1 MNNYEFSKLNNEEKW
16 QERKEVWAIDRP
28 EEYIRLLIINDELTL
43 LKKYDKESIH
53 CNFNYKIKDEI
64 LLTLAMEKNCYQMIN
79 YLLEKGLTIKERDI
93 IGLAKN
99 YRKEDQTKEFRSVLD
114 KIDFSNFDY
123 NKILNELSEYFYDD
137 NLIEFLDYG
146 INLNMKIDKEII
158 EKMKENDSLIYIV
171 DKYTKKEAFELM
183 SKNFAHKKTMK
194 ANKI

>member
-53 CNFNYKIKDEI
+53 CKFNYKIKDEI